1 MGFVYEGDA
10 TCDAVVTGFCSNG
23 LASAGADA
31 IVVIPYRAHIMECGF
46 AAQGASVTSTTTMA
60 VLLASNVVTSTT
72 FVSLI
77 TSGTGTF
84 ASGVLAV
91 GAVASV
97 VLTGSTIVPK
107 GASLKF
113 TMSGGQSATIGAQV
127 YAIIRRTHTSE

>member
-10 TCDAVVTGFCSNG
+10 TCDAVVTGFCSNA

-31 IVVIPYRAHIMECGF
+31 VILMPYRAHVMECGF
-46 AAQGASVTSTTTMA
+46 IPQGASVTSATTMA
-60 VLLASNVVTSTT
+60 VSLASNVVTSAT

-77 TSGTGTF
+77 TSGLGTF

-97 VLTGSTIVPK
+97 ILSGTTILPK

-113 TMSGGQSATIGAQV
+113 TMSGGQSATIAAQV
-127 YAIIRRTHTSE
+127 YAIVRRTHTSE